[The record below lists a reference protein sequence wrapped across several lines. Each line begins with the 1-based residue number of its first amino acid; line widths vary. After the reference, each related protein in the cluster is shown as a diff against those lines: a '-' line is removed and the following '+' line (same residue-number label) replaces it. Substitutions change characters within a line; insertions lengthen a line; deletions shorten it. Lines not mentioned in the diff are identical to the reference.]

1 MENVFV
7 LIINTR
13 LIGVYTSH
21 RNAVQAMIKET
32 LPHGFVMSEY
42 MFDFGVEFFTFSD
55 PDDASNERVYEL
67 QEVPLD
73 SRI

>member
-21 RNAVQAMIKET
+21 RKAVQAMIMEAIPFGYT
-32 LPHGFVMSEY
+32 MSDY
-42 MFDFGVEFFTFSD
+42 TFDFGVEFFTFTDQSD
-55 PDDASNERVYEL
+55 NEKVYEL
-67 QEVPLD
+67 QEVTPD
-73 SRI
+73 TRA